1 MKRIERIA
9 TLAVLL
15 LAAAAVRGQEL
26 PGCMTPGVR
35 SEMQRFFEGVPYDA
49 GIRAD
54 MRWIRDEVDP
64 LQRERREVARMMRE
78 RARERALEASEGA
91 ARSASPSDPSVDLG
105 EWRLSVGN
113 NGNWSPYPDR
123 ALDARIIRFPMR
135 DIRELDREKRSAP
148 PRPVPSK

>member
-1 MKRIERIA
+1 MKRIAQIA

-15 LAAAAVRGQEL
+15 LTAAAVRGQEL

-35 SEMQRFFEGVPYDA
+35 SEMRRFLEGIPSEA
-49 GIRAD
+49 RIRAD

-64 LQRERREVARMMRE
+64 LQRERRIVERMMRE
-78 RARERALEASEGA
+78 RARERAREASEGA
-91 ARSASPSDPSVDLG
+91 ARGAAPSDPSVEMG

-135 DIRELDREKRSAP
+135 DIRELDRKKRSTP
-148 PRPVPSK
+148 PRPVPPK